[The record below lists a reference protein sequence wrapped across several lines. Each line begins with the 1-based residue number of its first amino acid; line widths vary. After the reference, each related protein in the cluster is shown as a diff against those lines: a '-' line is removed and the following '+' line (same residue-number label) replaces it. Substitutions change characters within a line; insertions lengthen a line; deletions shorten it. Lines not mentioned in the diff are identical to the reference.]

1 MSGTL
6 RVVLGQLNLMVGDLD
21 GNVERMRVAALEARD
36 GLGAHLI
43 VFPELAVTGY
53 PPEDLLLRSDMATRV
68 TGALKRL
75 QNGIH
80 GIDIIVGHPLTTECG
95 LYNAATWLRDGRAIA
110 TYRKCVLPNYGVF
123 DEQRYFI
130 PGSEPCVFE
139 VRGVRV
145 AITICEDIWAPGPA
159 RASRDAGAVTI
170 INMNASPFHLGKDIE
185 REAAVRS
192 RVRET
197 GCAVLYANLVGGQ
210 DEFLFDGSS
219 FAMGRDAEVRMRAP
233 GFQEGLFVV
242 DLDASGEVLAGT
254 VSPIADA
261 DASLYDALVLGVR
274 DYVGK
279 NRFDGVLIGLS
290 GGIDSALTLALAV
303 DALGADRVRA
313 IMMPSPYTSAQ
324 SLAGARQEA
333 ARLGVDYHVIPID
346 GLFDDFMRALATE
359 VPEGP
364 GGVMAENLQAR
375 IRGVLL
381 MAVSNRSGWLVLAT
395 GNKSEMA
402 VGYATLYGDMA
413 GGLAVIKDVS
423 KTRVY
428 RLAHWVNDR
437 ARERG
442 EPPVIPEAVIL
453 RPPSAELAYGQKD
466 SDSLPPYDVL
476 DPIVEAYVE
485 RNLSI
490 DEIVAQGLERST
502 VERVLALIRRNEH
515 KRRQSPPGIRVTS
528 RAFGR
533 DWRYPITCSYPS
545 L

>member
-1 MSGTL
+1 MSGAL
-6 RVVLGQLNLMVGDLD
+6 RVVLAQLNLMVGDLD
-21 GNVERMRVAALEARD
+21 GNVERMRAAAFEARD
-36 GLGAHLI
+36 ALGAHLV

-53 PPEDLLLRSDMATRV
+53 PPEDLLFRSDTAPRV
-68 TGALKRL
+68 ARALKRL
-75 QNGIH
+75 EDGAR
-80 GIDIIVGHPLTTECG
+80 GIDMLVGYPLATECG
-95 LYNAATWLRDGRAIA
+95 LYNAAAWLRDGRAMA

-123 DEQRYFI
+123 DEQRYFT
-130 PGSEPCVFE
+130 PGTAPSVFE
-139 VRGVRV
+139 IHGIRV
-145 AITICEDIWAPGPA
+145 GITICEDIWVPGPA
-159 RASRDAGAVTI
+159 KAARDAGAVTI
-170 INMNASPFHLGKDIE
+170 VNMNASPFHLGKGIE
-185 REAAVRS
+185 REAVVRS

-219 FAMGRDAEVRMRAP
+219 FAVSRDAEVRMRAP
-233 GFQEGLFVV
+233 GFEEGLFVV
-242 DLDASGEVLAGT
+242 DLDTSGEVLAGT
-254 VSPIADA
+254 VVPIAEA

-274 DYVGK
+274 DYVRK

-303 DALGADRVRA
+303 DALGADQVRA
-313 IMMPSPYTSAQ
+313 VMMPSPYTSAL
-324 SLAGARQEA
+324 SLSGASDEA
-333 ARLGVDYHVIPID
+333 ARLGVDYQVIPID
-346 GLFDDFMRALATE
+346 GLFDDFMRALS
-359 VPEGP
+359 VDGP
-364 GGVMAENLQAR
+364 GVQGGVMAENLQAR
-375 IRGVLL
+375 IRGVVL
-381 MAVSNRSGWLVLAT
+381 MAVSNRSGRLVLTT
-395 GNKSEMA
+395 GNKSEIA

-428 RLAHWVNDR
+428 RLAQLVNDR
-437 ARERG
+437 ARARG
-442 EPPVIPEAVIL
+442 EPPVIPDEVIL
-453 RPPSAELAYGQKD
+453 RPPSAELAHGQKD

-485 RNLSI
+485 QNLSI

-502 VERVLALIRRNEH
+502 VLRVLALIRRNEH
-515 KRRQSPPGIRVTS
+515 KRRQSPPGIRVTR